1 MDVRRERF
9 EFKYLVPLTAVP
21 DLRRAFAPLVEPD
34 HFAQCR
40 PEGYLVHSIYLD
52 TPRLTHYHEKLD
64 GIRDRRKVR
73 IRGYNE
79 GGAEA
84 PVFLEIKHK
93 HNAAISKSRARLRCR
108 DLEPFLATGEI
119 SRYVAGPDGSRDRG
133 DAGRIL
139 YQIHRHHL
147 RPVILIHY
155 RRQAF
160 FRRFD
165 PSVRITF
172 DHDLRSTPFPALDEL
187 YRTEGAVPS
196 LPGQCVLEVKFHEE
210 LPPWLER
217 LLAGFGLERTSISKY
232 TICLDEHRV
241 PERLG
246 VNGKVPMLARWPV
259 APPALRPLS
268 GVLVE
273 PLWLDPARMPTA
285 PRRAAATA

>member
-1 MDVRRERF
+1 MDVRRERR
-9 EFKYLVPLTAVP
+9 EYKYLIPEAAVAE
-21 DLRRAFAPLVEPD
+21 LGAAFSPFVEPD
-34 HFAQCR
+34 DHARCR
-40 PEGYLVHSIYLD
+40 PEGYTVHSIYLD

-73 IRGYNE
+73 VRGYDE
-79 GGAEA
+79 GGADA

-93 HNAAISKSRARLRCR
+93 HDMAISKSRARLCCR

-119 SRYVAGPDGSRDRG
+119 ARYVAGPDGSRDRT
-133 DAGRIL
+133 DAGRVL

-187 YRTEGAVPS
+187 HRTVGAVPS
-196 LPGQCVLEVKFHEE
+196 LNGNCILEVKFHDEM
-210 LPPWLER
+210 PPWLER
-217 LLAGFGLERTSISKY
+217 LLTAFGLDRTSLSKY
-232 TICLDEHRV
+232 TICLDEHGV

-246 VNGKVPMLARWPV
+246 VTGKVPMLAQWPT
-259 APPALRPLS
+259 APPALRPPS

-273 PLWLDPARMPTA
+273 PLWLDPTRMAMA